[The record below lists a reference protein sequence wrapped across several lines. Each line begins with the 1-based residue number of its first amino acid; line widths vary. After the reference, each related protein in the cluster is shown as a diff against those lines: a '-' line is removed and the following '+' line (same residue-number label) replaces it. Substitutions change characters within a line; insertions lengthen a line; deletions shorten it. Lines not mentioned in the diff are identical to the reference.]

1 MAVKSEPVK
10 SGKDL
15 GSLVRCFAIEG
26 AYAGAHGFG
35 GGHIHD
41 TYRVAVNTG
50 GASRSVLLQR
60 INTHVFPQVAELM
73 ENVSRVSTHVAAC
86 VAGEPNAARRALRL
100 VETKEGGFLHRDD
113 GENCWR
119 MFPFIERA
127 HAPERAETPEQAFRM
142 ARAFGEFQR
151 HLSTLSGPRL
161 HETIPGFHDTP
172 RRFAALRHAIAA
184 DAAGRASEAKAE
196 IEYAMRREEMAGLI
210 VQAHL
215 PERVAHHDAKPN
227 NVLMDDATG
236 EALCVIDLDT
246 TMPGLAVYDFGDM
259 VRAATSPA
267 AEDERDLSRVEMRME
282 LFEALARGYLS
293 TAGEFLTRD
302 EKAHLVT
309 AGKVITFENGLR
321 FLADYLAGDTYY
333 KVHRPGQNMD
343 RCRTQFKLVESIER
357 QEEQM
362 RRAVERFG

>member
-1 MAVKSEPVK
+1 ME
-10 SGKDL
+10 L
-15 GSLVRCFAIEG
+15 GSLVRAFAIEG
-26 AYAGAHGFG
+26 AYVGARVFG

-41 TYRVAVNTG
+41 TYRVRVNER
-50 GASRSVLLQR
+50 GAHQELLLQR
-60 INTHVFPQVAELM
+60 INTHVFPHVAELM
-73 ENVSRVSTHVAAC
+73 ENVSRVSAHLAAC
-86 VAGEPNAARRALRL
+86 VAGEPDAERRALRL
-100 VETKEGGFLHRDD
+100 VETKAGEFLHRDEE
-113 GENCWR
+113 ENCWR

-151 HLSTLSGPRL
+151 QLSALPGPRL
-161 HETIPGFHDTP
+161 HDTIPGFHDTP
-172 RRFAALRHAIAA
+172 RRFAALQQAIAE
-184 DAAGRASEAKAE
+184 DAVGRAAEATAE
-196 IEYAMRREEMAGLI
+196 IDYALTREALAGLI
-210 VQAHL
+210 ANAHL

-227 NVLMDDATG
+227 NVLMDEATG

-267 AEDERDLSRVEMRME
+267 AEDERDLSRVEMQME
-282 LFEALARGYLS
+282 LFAALARGYLS
-293 TAGEFLTRD
+293 TAGDFLTRA
-302 EKAHLVT
+302 EKTHLVT

-321 FLADYLAGDTYY
+321 FLADHLAGDTYY
-333 KVHRPGQNMD
+333 KVHRAGQNLD

-362 RRAVERFG
+362 MRVVEKWA

>member
-1 MAVKSEPVK
+1 MVVNSEPW
-10 SGKDL
+10 
-15 GSLVRCFAIEG
+15 G
-26 AYAGAHGFG
+26 AFLHAHPLA

-41 TYRVAVNTG
+41 TYRVAVDAG
-50 GASRSVLLQR
+50 GERKDFLLQR
-60 INTHVFPQVAELM
+60 INTHVFPRVTELM
-73 ENVSRVSTHVAAC
+73 ENVARVSAHMAAC
-86 VAGEPNAARRALRL
+86 VAGEPDAARRALRL
-100 VETKEGGFLHRDD
+100 VETRDGDIVHRDED
-113 GENCWR
+113 GNCWR
-119 MFPFIERA
+119 MFAFIERA
-127 HAPERAETPEQAFRM
+127 HTPESAETPEQALRM

-151 HLSTLSGPRL
+151 QLSTLPGPRL

-172 RRFAALRHAIAA
+172 RRFAALQQAIAA
-184 DAAGRASEAKAE
+184 DVAGRAAEVKAE
-196 IEYAMRREEMAGLI
+196 IDYALAREALAGLI
-210 VQAHL
+210 VDAHL

-227 NVLMDDATG
+227 NVLMDDTTG

-259 VRAATSPA
+259 VRAATSPT

-293 TAGEFLTRD
+293 AAGEFLTGA
-302 EKAHLVT
+302 EKEHLVT

-333 KVHRPGQNMD
+333 KVHRAGQNLD

-362 RRAVERFG
+362 RRVVEALG